1 MAKKSKKIEPTTQSD
16 RVKVDDEIL
25 SKLSKEKVMKIPDNE
40 VVLLPIS
47 GGFKRHIDDVMY
59 YIMDE
64 MEASEIITAFQM
76 IKINFKGVDP
86 DLIDMR
92 VKALWTLMSITTE
105 LNYQAA
111 EQGKWQET
119 DTVIGDALNKISQTN
134 QEEATLAEYK
144 KDRDALK
151 KSNKDRLQRLE
162 DKIKEANKKKK
173 SNEDSPQ

>member
-40 VVLLPIS
+40 VVLLPVS
-47 GGFKRHIDDVMY
+47 GSFKKHIDDIMY
-59 YIMDE
+59 YIMDD

-76 IKINFKGVDP
+76 IKMNFKGIDP

-119 DTVIGDALNKISQTN
+119 DAVVGDALNKISQTN
-134 QEEATLAEYK
+134 QEEATLAQYK
-144 KDRDALK
+144 QDRDVL
-151 KSNKDRLQRLE
+151 RLQRLE

>member
-1 MAKKSKKIEPTTQSD
+1 MHEVYHAGIAQ
-16 RVKVDDEIL
+16 
-25 SKLSKEKVMKIPDNE
+25 KIPCYFRDWTKVPAMTFDQVVMQGADDLE
-40 VVLLPIS
+40 V
-47 GGFKRHIDDVMY
+47 KKHIDDIMY
-59 YIMDE
+59 YIMDD

-76 IKINFKGVDP
+76 IKMNFKGIYP

-92 VKALWTLMSITTE
+92 VKSLWTLMSITTE

-119 DTVIGDALNKISQTN
+119 DTVIGDALNKISQTD

>member
-1 MAKKSKKIEPTTQSD
+1 
-16 RVKVDDEIL
+16 
-25 SKLSKEKVMKIPDNE
+25 
-40 VVLLPIS
+40 
-47 GGFKRHIDDVMY
+47 MY
-59 YIMDE
+59 YIMDD

-92 VKALWTLMSITTE
+92 VKALWTLMSITSE

-119 DTVIGDALNKISQTN
+119 DAVLGDALNKISQTDY
-134 QEEATLAEYK
+134 EKATLSEYK

-162 DKIKEANKKKK
+162 DKVKEANKKKK

>member
-25 SKLSKEKVMKIPDNE
+25 SKLSKEKVMKIPDSE

-47 GGFKRHIDDVMY
+47 GAFKKHIDDIMY
-59 YIMDE
+59 YIMDD

-76 IKINFKGVDP
+76 IKMNFKGIDP

-111 EQGKWQET
+111 EQGKWKET
-119 DTVIGDALNKISQTN
+119 DAVVGDALNKISQTD
-134 QEEATLAEYK
+134 QEEATLSQYK
-144 KDRDALK
+144 QDRDVLK
-151 KSNKDRLQRLE
+151 KNNKDRLQRLE